1 MGRYLLFLFMISAVI
16 SGCTSVNTIN
26 KNPNIL
32 LQYPYNKVEYIAEP
46 EKSYQ
51 VIEVVQVTTRG
62 EQANIL
68 NTIPKLYEKALGRF
82 SYRKKVEIGNI
93 NIILFTRR
101 ELFWVPYDDCKLVPD
116 TRPRGFR
123 LLPKMYH
130 SLQNRGKRCFVP
142 KSNCRSLNSKGG
154 IVV

>member
-16 SGCTSVNTIN
+16 SGCTRVNTIN

-46 EKSYQ
+46 EKSHQ

-68 NTIPKLYEKALGRF
+68 NTIPKLYDKALGRF
-82 SYRKKVEIGNI
+82 SYRKKVQIGNI

-101 ELFWVPYDDCKLVPD
+101 ELFWVPYDDCKLVHD
-116 TRPRGFR
+116 TRPGASGYYQKCTIHYRTEAR
-123 LLPKMYH
+123 DVLYQKATADLLTLKEE
-130 SLQNRGKRCFVP
+130 
-142 KSNCRSLNSKGG
+142 
-154 IVV
+154 